1 MFSQTFRVFSSV
13 IVDNIKSFN
22 RSTNIK
28 SLSIKKTL
36 SHFDCVKSFEEVAR
50 FTVNNWLGSALVW
63 DAARSVSWGREGTG
77 GGSVGLRRVC
87 VRVVQV
93 MDPGLLS

>member
-36 SHFDCVKSFEEVAR
+36 SHFEHVKSFEEVAR
-50 FTVNNWLGSALVW
+50 LTVNNWLGSALLW
-63 DAARSVSWGREGTG
+63 DAARLVGWGREGHEGRLGRART
-77 GGSVGLRRVC
+77 C
-87 VRVVQV
+87 VR
-93 MDPGLLS
+93 